1 MTLLVIRGTT
11 FGKEGRRRAC
21 YNICVF
27 RARAVSDRL
36 PEQADENI
44 SVKGRPRLSVSKLL
58 ARRVSTFLDEHKLAG
73 PGGPLVV
80 GVSGGP
86 DSVCLLHLLARLRG
100 RLPVTLH
107 VAHLDHRLR
116 GMESAGDAAYVTAL
130 CESLDL
136 RLTLEAVEVE
146 TYRKKH
152 RLSLEQAARH
162 CRYSLFAAIS
172 KGTQAQAVLLGHTD
186 DDQAETVLMHVL
198 RGSGLAGIRGM
209 EPLARWRGTDRRV
222 MTLGR
227 PLLGTSRRETEAYCA
242 ENGLEPRVDSSN
254 RSREHLR
261 NRVRLELLPHL
272 RRFNPN
278 VDRAL
283 LQLGAS
289 AGQAEEFL
297 NAETAKHWKG
307 LVRRSQGGLAIDRR
321 RFLAL
326 APALAVH
333 LLRRALLKLRGDL
346 QGIGAAHI
354 QRMLGVASGPTG
366 KVTRLPGGW
375 TLSAGYD
382 RLFLGPTAQIEASPP
397 ILEGELPLF
406 VPGATLVHGWEVRA
420 QVEAYNGASRHSSPR
435 AVAAPLT
442 AVMDGA
448 FATRPLWVRSRR
460 NGDRFRPL
468 GMGSPKK
475 LQDFMVDA
483 KVPRGLRDRVPLLCD
498 SDGILWVVGYRMDER
513 ARVGPQSKSVL
524 RIGFRER
531 A

>member
-1 MTLLVIRGTT
+1 M
-11 FGKEGRRRAC
+11 
-21 YNICVF
+21 
-27 RARAVSDRL
+27 
-36 PEQADENI
+36 
-44 SVKGRPRLSVSKLL
+44 KGRPRLSVSKLL
-58 ARRVSTFLDEHKLAG
+58 ARRVSTFLAEHKLAG

-86 DSVCLLHLLARLRG
+86 DSVCLLHLLARLRE

-116 GMESAGDAAYVTAL
+116 GMESAGDAAYVAAL
-130 CESLDL
+130 CKSLDL
-136 RLTLEAVEVE
+136 PLTLEAAEVE
-146 TYRKKH
+146 AYRKER

-162 CRYSLFAAIS
+162 CRYSLFAAVS
-172 KGTQAQAVLLGHTD
+172 EGTQAQAVVLGHTA

-198 RGSGLAGIRGM
+198 RGSGLAGLRGM
-209 EPLARWRGTDRRV
+209 EPLSRWRGTDGRV
-222 MTLGR
+222 LVLGR

-242 ENGLEPRVDSSN
+242 ENGLEPRADSSN
-254 RSREHLR
+254 RSPEHVR
-261 NRVRLELLPHL
+261 NRVRLELLPQL

-283 LQLGAS
+283 QQLGAS

-297 NAETAKHWKG
+297 DAETAKHWKR
-307 LVRRSQGGLAIDRR
+307 LVRRSPDGLAIDRR

-333 LLRRALLKLRGDL
+333 LLRRALLELRGDL

-354 QRMLGVASGPTG
+354 RRMLGVASGPTG
-366 KVTRLPGGW
+366 KVARLPGGW

-382 RLFLGPTAQIEASPP
+382 RLILGPAVQAEASPP
-397 ILEGELPLF
+397 VLEGEIPLC
-406 VPGATLVHGWEVRA
+406 VPGVTLAHGWEVRA
-420 QVEAYNGASRHSSPR
+420 QAEAYHGAARYSSPPS
-435 AVAAPLT
+435 VADPLT

-448 FATRPLWVRSRR
+448 FATRPLWVRPRR

-483 KVPRGLRDRVPLLCD
+483 KIPRGLRDRVPLLCD
-498 SDGILWVVGYRMDER
+498 SDGILWVVGYRLDER
-513 ARVGPQSKSVL
+513 ARVGPQSESVL
-524 RIGFRER
+524 RIGFTER